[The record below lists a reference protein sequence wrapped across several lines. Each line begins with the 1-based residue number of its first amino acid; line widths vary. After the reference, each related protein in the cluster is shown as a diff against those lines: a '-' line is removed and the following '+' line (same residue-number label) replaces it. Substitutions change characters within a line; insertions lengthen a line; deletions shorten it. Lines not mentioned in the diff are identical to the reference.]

1 MSIELT
7 YLLYAVILLLVHIL
21 VQATLSDLSK
31 GIGWAL
37 GPQDEAR
44 EQNVIADRVQRALRN
59 YLETFAG
66 FAALALLLA
75 VNDIST
81 DLSASGAALYFWA
94 RVAYIPIF
102 VSGLPLVRSVAWF
115 ASIAGLVMM
124 ILAALGGP
132 AAG

>member
-1 MSIELT
+1 MSVELT

-59 YLETFAG
+59 YLETFAA

-102 VSGLPLVRSVAWF
+102 ASGLPLVRSVAWF